1 MLRAIRPMPTAA
13 RAATRAVRAAST
25 KAISTPAIID
35 LESRWEKMT
44 VDEQEDIIS
53 QLAER
58 QKGSWTELTPLEK
71 RAAWYISY
79 GTWGP
84 RKPIH
89 PKGEVAEIFKGV
101 GLMVF
106 FGVVLFTGARLI
118 SEGDGITATKEWAE
132 ASHEILK
139 EQKANPFRGF
149 NQVTK

>member
-1 MLRAIRPMPTAA
+1 MPAAA
-13 RAATRAVRAAST
+13 RAAVAVRAAST

-44 VDEQEDIIS
+44 VGEQEDIIS
-53 QLAER
+53 QLSER

-89 PKGEVAEIFKGV
+89 PKGEVFEIVKGV
-101 GLMVF
+101 AAMVTIAL
-106 FGVVLFTGARLI
+106 GVFTAARFV
-118 SEGDGITATKEWAE
+118 SAGDGITMTKEWAE
-132 ASHEILK
+132 ASNEILK
-139 EQKANPFRGF
+139 EQKANPFRGY
-149 NQVTK
+149 NQVQ